1 MVVGDFGRNI
11 TISTVSGHIS
21 SNSKCRAGQHSS
33 INKKLVFKSSRH
45 STSWI
50 SLFLVNWQKL
60 TLNQDILSVVKGNR
74 ILFIK
79 TPFQQKIPNFTR
91 KNKKQIA
98 LVDLELKDM
107 LRKGAIK
114 STQPAQGKFL
124 SNLFLGNKT
133 EAIAM

>member
-1 MVVGDFGRNI
+1 M
-11 TISTVSGHIS
+11 
-21 SNSKCRAGQHSS
+21 
-33 INKKLVFKSSRH
+33 
-45 STSWI
+45 
-50 SLFLVNWQKL
+50 
-60 TLNQDILSVVKGNR
+60 VKGNR

-133 EAIAM
+133 TAIAM